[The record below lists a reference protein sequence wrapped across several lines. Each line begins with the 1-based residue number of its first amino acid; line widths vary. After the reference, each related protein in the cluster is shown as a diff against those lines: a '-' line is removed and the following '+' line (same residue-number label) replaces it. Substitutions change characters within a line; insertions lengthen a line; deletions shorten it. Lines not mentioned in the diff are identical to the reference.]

1 MEYNKERIIKEV
13 NLSDSN
19 FIVYFYNWVT
29 QYQGSY
35 GTLYIFFS

>member
-19 FIVYFYNWVT
+19 FIVYFYN
-29 QYQGSY
+29 
-35 GTLYIFFS
+35 